1 MLQSV
6 APLRTLFISAFVLL
20 AGLLSGQ
27 VRAHG
32 PIAINGN
39 AAEWMAGFGTSGC
52 PALVGF
58 DGDQFFST
66 SFGCTTSNAPGAEQ
80 IWSDNANDQ
89 RTDHWN
95 GTGNLDLRQFRIT
108 MDRDNIYFLL
118 RFTDITSC
126 AAQNIQVAIAS
137 TAISSSNTALPDNME
152 TNTSINW
159 FRVVEASTSAT
170 GYWTDG
176 VTFTSAGSS
185 FCSTTNDLW
194 EIAIPRSAM
203 SMVNLSGT
211 FSFSVAVACNTAGV
225 PCEAPGSDVMDTM
238 TTTGPNTI
246 DEVGDGTLNF
256 YTNPTLRDILC
267 ASYSYPY
274 TMTSTAQSELVDAI
288 QCANANGL
296 SADVINLNGLTV
308 SLIAATPFANYSGQT
323 GLPQIT
329 SNISIRNGTIFHDMS
344 GGGFL
349 FRTFS
354 IASGGTLNLQNMLL
368 SGASAPTPGGAF
380 HNSGTLNV
388 TSWLNLG
395 SSS

>member
-1 MLQSV
+1 
-6 APLRTLFISAFVLL
+6 
-20 AGLLSGQ
+20 
-27 VRAHG
+27 
-32 PIAINGN
+32 
-39 AAEWMAGFGTSGC
+39 
-52 PALVGF
+52 
-58 DGDQFFST
+58 
-66 SFGCTTSNAPGAEQ
+66 
-80 IWSDNANDQ
+80 
-89 RTDHWN
+89 
-95 GTGNLDLRQFRIT
+95 
-108 MDRDNIYFLL
+108 
-118 RFTDITSC
+118 
-126 AAQNIQVAIAS
+126 
-137 TAISSSNTALPDNME
+137 ME

-194 EIAIPRSAM
+194 EISIPRSAM

-225 PCEAPGSDVMDTM
+225 PCEAPGSDVMDAM
-238 TTTGPNTI
+238 TTTGPNTF

-388 TSWLNLG
+388 TNSTMHGYDTGNRGGDGDSCLGAVGEVSGDELALELNPGHEEEDRQESVGRPLAEGQVEMERARPDSQIPQVAVCRVPGRVGPDQGEEGRSKQEGTSDGFEAQERGDVTALG
-395 SSS
+395 QAETGEDAAW